1 MFVWVFTIRLL
12 NLVLYIVSGLFE
24 PTTNATWY
32 IYIQER
38 SNKIKKKNKT
48 KQNKNTTTSD
58 RFQKSK
64 VEIVEIGIIP

>member
-12 NLVLYIVSGLFE
+12 NLVLYIVSELFE

-58 RFQKSK
+58 RFQKSN